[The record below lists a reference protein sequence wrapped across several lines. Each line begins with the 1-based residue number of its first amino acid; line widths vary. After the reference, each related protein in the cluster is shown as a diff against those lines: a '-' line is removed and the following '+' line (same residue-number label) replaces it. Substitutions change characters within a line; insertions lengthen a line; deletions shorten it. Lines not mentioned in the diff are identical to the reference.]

1 MERAGQR
8 SGGSSQALKTTAARA
23 WRSLQRGPR
32 LGLSKHPHVAGA
44 HHESLL
50 PELRWGINKTWP
62 EDGRDHSARKLWA
75 GSGESTSSQAIRK
88 ILSSDSSTCRKGLH
102 RNIRSVSHSLA
113 AHASA
118 PHRCVCECSVPV
130 RGTLSN
136 NAVGTKP
143 PLPAARCGSANPNLD
158 RGRIC

>member
-1 MERAGQR
+1 MYRKYA
-8 SGGSSQALKTTAARA
+8 SSPNDSSVRPQ
-23 WRSLQRGPR
+23 
-32 LGLSKHPHVAGA
+32 SKHPHVAGA

-50 PELRWGINKTWP
+50 PELRWGMNKTWP

-75 GSGESTSSQAIRK
+75 GSGEITSSQAIRK

-118 PHRCVCECSVPV
+118 PHRCESVNV
-130 RGTLSN
+130 QCL
-136 NAVGTKP
+136 
-143 PLPAARCGSANPNLD
+143 
-158 RGRIC
+158 